1 MKRREFI
8 AYLGGAAIS
17 LGAASAQQPIKMR
30 RIAIVS
36 TATKVADMNASHP
49 EWGPFFEELS
59 RNGFVEGQNIL
70 VERYSGEG
78 RTEHYADLARDVV
91 GRHPELIFAAGGT
104 LALVFKAATTTI
116 PIVTITA
123 DPIALGLASSL
134 ARPDGNITGA
144 SSDAGLEFYG
154 KVLGLLAETVPK
166 LSRVGYLVSQRQ
178 WEMSTGSAAA
188 VRTAARHAGISL
200 TSTLLGTTFNE
211 AAYRQA
217 FDSLEQDRV
226 DGLMV
231 SSEAEHFAYR
241 VTLVELVAKSRI
253 PAIYPFR
260 ELVDT
265 GGLMSYSPD
274 LPDLFR
280 TLATP
285 VAKILNGAKPQDI
298 PFQQPTR
305 FELVINLKTAKA
317 LGFELPASLVA
328 RAKRD
333 LRPRCRRSN

>member
-1 MKRREFI
+1 MKRRDFI

-17 LGAASAQQPIKMR
+17 LGAARAQQPVKMR

-36 TATKVADMNASHP
+36 PATKAADMNASHP
-49 EWGPFFEELS
+49 VWGPFFEELS
-59 RNGFVEGQNIL
+59 RRGFIEGQNIL

-78 RTEHYADLARDVV
+78 RTEHYADLARDVI
-91 GRHPELIFAAGGT
+91 GRRPGLIFASSGP
-104 LALVFKAATTTI
+104 LALHFKAATTTI
-116 PIVTITA
+116 PIVTISA
-123 DPIALGLASSL
+123 DPIATGLVSSL
-134 ARPDGNITGA
+134 ARPDGNITGV
-144 SSDAGLEFYG
+144 STDAGMEYFG

-166 LSRVGYLVSQRQ
+166 LSRVSYLASQRQ
-178 WEMSTGSAAA
+178 WETSTGSAEA
-188 VRTAARHAGISL
+188 VRKAARRAGVSL

-211 AAYRQA
+211 AAYRRA

-231 SSEAEHFAYR
+231 SNENEHFPYR
-241 VTLVELVAKSRI
+241 VTLVELAAKSRI

-260 ELVDT
+260 EHVDA
-265 GGLMSYSPD
+265 GGLMAYAAD

-280 TLATP
+280 RLATQ
-285 VAKILNGAKPQDI
+285 VAEILNGTKPQDI

-317 LGFELPASLVA
+317 LGLELPATLIGLADAVIE
-328 RAKRD
+328 
-333 LRPRCRRSN
+333 